1 VTRLLNRWW
10 EFWFRPAEAADLGVA
25 RLLFFGLL
33 ALFYLPYDFSG
44 WGDVSRAYLQPLW
57 LFQNLHLP
65 LFSPTTLHAM
75 QIVWKIALATAA
87 VGLLTRLSIVVVA
100 VLGTYLL
107 GLGHNFGQTYHFDA
121 LLVLAFWILAFSRAG
136 DAWSVDTW
144 RRRTSHPGAAEAQAD
159 PEYRWP
165 IQLILVAQALVFFA
179 AGVAKLWTS
188 GSEWFVSNHLALL
201 LQRVQY
207 NISDA
212 DPLVSWGSYISTH
225 AWLYHGMAIGTVIVE
240 TAYPVALFSRRLRV
254 PMVLA
259 GIGLVVGIRAL
270 MGPTFEHFLLINL
283 FWVPWHRVVSA
294 VPVRARRPVAIAPL
308 VEEPR

>member
-1 VTRLLNRWW
+1 MTRLLDRWW
-10 EFWFRPAEAADLGVA
+10 NFWFAPADAADLGVA

-44 WGDVSRAYLQPLW
+44 WGDVSHAYLQPLW
-57 LFQNLHLP
+57 LFERLHLP
-65 LFSPTTLHAM
+65 VLSPNMLQAL
-75 QIVWKIALATAA
+75 QIVWKIALAAAA
-87 VGLLTRLSIVVVA
+87 VGLLTRLSMAIVA
-100 VLGTYLL
+100 VVGSYLL

-121 LLVLAFWILAFSRAG
+121 LLVLAFWILAFSHAG
-136 DAWSVDTW
+136 DAWSIDAW
-144 RRRTSHPGAAEAQAD
+144 RRRADHPAAAEPAAD
-159 PEYRWP
+159 SEYRWP

-188 GSEWFVSNHLALL
+188 GSEWFLSDHLALL

-212 DPLVSWGSYISTH
+212 DPLLSWGSYISTH
-225 AWLYHGMAIGTVIVE
+225 GWLYHGMAIGTVIVE
-240 TAYPVALFSRRLRV
+240 TGYPIALFSRRLRV

-270 MGPTFEHFLLINL
+270 MGPTFEHFLFINL
-283 FWVPWHRVVSA
+283 FWVPWHRVVAAASA
-294 VPVRARRPVAIAPL
+294 RVRRPAAIAPL